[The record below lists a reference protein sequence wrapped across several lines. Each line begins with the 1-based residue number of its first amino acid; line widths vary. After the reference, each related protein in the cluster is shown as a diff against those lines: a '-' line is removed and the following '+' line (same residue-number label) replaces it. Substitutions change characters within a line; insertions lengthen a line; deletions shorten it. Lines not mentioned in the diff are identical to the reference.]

1 MRSLVAFSLLF
12 LAAACQ
18 APPPEPPPPE
28 MTEAEIAAEV
38 ELVLDD
44 WWATWS
50 AADDFD
56 GFMTFFA
63 DDPEVLWINDAEPF
77 FGRAGIDAA
86 FRPGYENMQGQENT
100 PIEWRTIV
108 IAPDVVYTVRIN
120 HIVQTDIA
128 GNATFDHRFA
138 ETIVW
143 VKRDGEWKVLVGHG
157 SSPNQTM

>member
-1 MRSLVAFSLLF
+1 MRTPAFVAALLLF
-12 LAAACQ
+12 SSCQ

-28 MTEAEIAAEV
+28 MTDEEIAAEV
-38 ELVLDD
+38 EMVLDD

-50 AADDFD
+50 GAEDFD
-56 GFMTFFA
+56 GFMAFFA
-63 DDPEVLWINDAEPF
+63 DDPDLLWISDAEPY
-77 FGRAGIDAA
+77 FGRAEMDAA

-128 GNATFDHRFA
+128 GNSVYDHPYA
-138 ETIVW
+138 ETLVW
-143 VKRDGEWKVLVGHG
+143 VKRDGEWKMLAGHG
-157 SSPNQTM
+157 SSPNDAM